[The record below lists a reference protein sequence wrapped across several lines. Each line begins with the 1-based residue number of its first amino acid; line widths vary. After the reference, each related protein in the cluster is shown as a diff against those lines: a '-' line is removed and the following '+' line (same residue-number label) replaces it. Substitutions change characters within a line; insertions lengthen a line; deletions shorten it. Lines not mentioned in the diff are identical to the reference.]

1 MATSSGRPRPGH
13 RPDRWHAVDGVQGR
27 RPHPHQHGAPR
38 SPRAP
43 KVTEPH
49 LGSCP
54 GNIPRAHHT
63 VSDHARFWV
72 ERPRGEWCGR
82 GYGRVNTAWTV
93 IVLRIEAMRIWFQ
106 VRPKS
111 ARLTWISPSS
121 HVSPS
126 ALETV
131 ASKDTGR
138 VWSRTVRLPVTL
150 TPPLPGL
157 MPSTVNVMS
166 GWLAASKKSAE
177 RRCSSRFLFLVS
189 TDRAATVMVP
199 VTSPAADTVPFP
211 VTSRKT
217 PLTGASPHMLL
228 LFSRTSDLAVSSV
241 QVPARFPSCIS
252 AWSADDVS
260 CPDGAM
266 CVSLSIWFRNQNY
279 FD

>member
-1 MATSSGRPRPGH
+1 
-13 RPDRWHAVDGVQGR
+13 
-27 RPHPHQHGAPR
+27 
-38 SPRAP
+38 
-43 KVTEPH
+43 
-49 LGSCP
+49 
-54 GNIPRAHHT
+54 
-63 VSDHARFWV
+63 
-72 ERPRGEWCGR
+72 
-82 GYGRVNTAWTV
+82 
-93 IVLRIEAMRIWFQ
+93 MRL
-106 VRPKS
+106 KS
-111 ARLTWISPSS
+111 ARSTWISPSS

-126 ALETV
+126 ILETV

-211 VTSRKT
+211 ATSRKT

-228 LFSRTSDLAVSSV
+228 LLSRTSDLAVSSV
-241 QVPARFPSCIS
+241 QDPARFPSCIS
-252 AWSADDVS
+252 ACSADDVS

-266 CVSLSIWFRNQNY
+266 RLPLLFGSGIKTILMLEPYILLSGLSRRAASREDHGRRDMRFPALRAVSTLDAAVSPRDQGDAPMAGLCRAGRARAAGPASRRSAPAASRWPGHRQRTGLPTRP
-279 FD
+279 DPAHRQRRARRP